1 MLILTRK
8 PTQKIRINDDIV
20 ITVIKTSGGSVKI
33 GIEAPLDVPIQRAEV
48 ADLRQPDMV
57 LSDLL
62 QP

>member
-20 ITVIKTSGGSVKI
+20 ITVIKTHHGSVKI
-33 GIEAPLDVPIQRAEV
+33 GIEAPLNVRILRAEV

-57 LSDLL
+57 LSNLL